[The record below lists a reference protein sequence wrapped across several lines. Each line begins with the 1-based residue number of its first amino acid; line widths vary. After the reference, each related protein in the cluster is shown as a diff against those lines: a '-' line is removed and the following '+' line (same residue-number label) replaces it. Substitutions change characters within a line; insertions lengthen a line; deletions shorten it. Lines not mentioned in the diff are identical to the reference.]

1 MHKITPET
9 CSDSINIHIGAIIVN
24 SFIKLNSLLNR
35 GFFRVFFLVMAFI
48 FTLCKVDFT
57 QPKFFLPEINNNA
70 NKTEY
75 I

>member
-1 MHKITPET
+1 MQTV
-9 CSDSINIHIGAIIVN
+9 INILKNINFGPKSFTLAI
-24 SFIKLNSLLNR
+24 
-35 GFFRVFFLVMAFI
+35 FLVMAFI